1 MAKKSTEDLATF
13 LKRQKS
19 DVLVDVLLELAGQ
32 YEGVNDRLERLQL
45 ADRPD
50 KLAADFRKTLAAWR
64 RSKKFYSYRESCAFG
79 QELERWLMQV
89 GSELGP
95 NDPAAALALFESF
108 IESDA
113 SWFERA
119 DDSDGCIGDAMR
131 CACEQWLEAAR
142 RCESPPDEW
151 PPRIVALYRADEY
164 GGREALLR
172 HADLLLGEDGLR
184 LLVAEFEKEMDQAL
198 SSAVGV
204 IKGRAGLPSGVYRLS
219 GALSLLSEAL
229 HDPDVLVRSVCSYSP
244 QPNGL
249 QKESFVVAYLKEN
262 RPNDAMRWLE
272 DSWEPQFEGR
282 RQSLLS
288 DTLARLGRG
297 QESANLRQQ
306 LFEKSLSV
314 YDYQRWIELLPPT
327 SHPEAHERARQL
339 ALVHTD
345 PCVAAQLLLAIDE
358 ARDAETTLIG
368 NAELVDGRRYEALPK
383 MAEALLEKRCF
394 RGASVLYRA
403 LLNSILERANSVAY
417 GHAARYWW
425 KLKEISDSC
434 ETLDPLVPHAEYEAA
449 VRAKNPRKVGFWA
462 QVNARGERLA
472 SAMDSTD
479 TDDEK

>member
-19 DVLVDVLLELAGQ
+19 DVLVGVLLELAGQ

-50 KLAADFRKTLAAWR
+50 KIAADFRKTLAAWR

-79 QELERWLMQV
+79 LELERWLMQV
-89 GSELGP
+89 GSELAP
-95 NDPAAALALFESF
+95 KDPAAALALFESF

-113 SWFERA
+113 SWFEQA

-151 PPRIVALYRADEY
+151 PPRIVALHRADEY
-164 GGREALLR
+164 GGRETLLR
-172 HADLLLGEDGLR
+172 HADRLLGVDGLR
-184 LLVAEFEKEMDQAL
+184 LLVAEFEKEMAQAL

-204 IKGRAGLPSGVYRLS
+204 INGRAGLPSGFYKLS
-219 GALSLLSEAL
+219 GSLSLLSEAL

-262 RPNDAMRWLE
+262 RANDAMRWLA
-272 DSWEPQFEGR
+272 DAWEPQFEGR

-297 QESANLRQQ
+297 QESAQLRQQ

-314 YDYQRWIELLPPT
+314 YDYQRWIELLPE
-327 SHPEAHERARQL
+327 SAHPEAHEQARQL
-339 ALVHTD
+339 ALVHSD
-345 PCVAAQLLLAIDE
+345 PSVAAQLLLAIDE
-358 ARDAETTLIG
+358 ARDAETKLIG
-368 NAELVDGRRYEALPK
+368 SAALVDGRRYDELPK
-383 MAEALLEKRCF
+383 MADTLLAKRCF
-394 RGASVLYRA
+394 RGASVVYRA

-425 KLKEISDSC
+425 KLNEIDAAC
-434 ETLDPLVPHAEYEAA
+434 ETLVPLVSHAEYEAA

-462 QVNARGERLA
+462 QVNAKGERLA
-472 SAMDSTD
+472 SAMDPTD
-479 TDDEK
+479 TDDEN

>member
-1 MAKKSTEDLATF
+1 MAKKSTEDLETF
-13 LKRQKS
+13 LTRQKS

-50 KLAADFRKTLAAWR
+50 KLAADFRKTLATWR

-79 QELERWLMQV
+79 LELERWLMQV
-89 GSELGP
+89 GRELGP
-95 NDPAAALALFESF
+95 KDPAAALALFESF

-164 GGREALLR
+164 GGRETLLR
-172 HADLLLGEDGLR
+172 HADLLLGVDGLR
-184 LLVAEFEKEMDQAL
+184 LLVAEFENEMAQTL
-198 SSAVGV
+198 STAVG
-204 IKGRAGLPSGVYRLS
+204 IQSLTGLPSGVYRLS
-219 GALSLLSEAL
+219 GALNLLSEAM

-262 RPNDAMRWLE
+262 RPNDAMRWLA
-272 DSWEPQFEGR
+272 DAWEPQFEGR
-282 RQSLLS
+282 RQGLLS

-297 QESANLRQQ
+297 QESAQLRQQ
-306 LFEKSLSV
+306 LFEKTLSV
-314 YDYQRWIELLPPT
+314 YDYQRWIELLPEAAY
-327 SHPEAHERARQL
+327 PEAHERARQL
-339 ALVHTD
+339 ALIHTD

-358 ARDAETTLIG
+358 AREAETKLIG
-368 NAELVDGRRYEALPK
+368 SAAVVDGRRYDELPK
-383 MAEALLEKRCF
+383 MAEMLLAKNCF

-425 KLKEISDSC
+425 KLKEIDAAF
-434 ETLDPLVPHAEYEAA
+434 ETMAPLVSHAEYEAA

-462 QVNARGERLA
+462 QVNAKGERLA
-472 SAMDSTD
+472 SAMDPTD
-479 TDDEK
+479 TDDEN

>member
-1 MAKKSTEDLATF
+1 MVTKATEDLATF

-19 DVLVDVLLELAGQ
+19 DVLVNVLVELAGQ
-32 YEGVNDRLERLQL
+32 YEGVSDRLERLQL
-45 ADRPD
+45 VDRPD

-79 QELERWLMQV
+79 HELERWLMQV
-89 GSELGP
+89 GSELAP
-95 NDPAAALALFESF
+95 KDPAAALALFESF
-108 IESDA
+108 IASDS

-151 PPRIVALYRADEY
+151 PARIVALYRADEY
-164 GGREALLR
+164 GGRETLLR

-184 LLVAEFEKEMDQAL
+184 LLVSEFEREMARAL
-198 SSAVGV
+198 SSAGG
-204 IKGRAGLPSGVYRLS
+204 IQSRGGLPSGVYRLS
-219 GALSLLSEAL
+219 GALNLLSEAL

-249 QKESFVVAYLKEN
+249 QKESFVAAYLKGN
-262 RPNDAMRWLE
+262 RPEDAMRWLA
-272 DSWEPQFEGR
+272 DPWEPQFESR

-288 DTLARLGRG
+288 DALVRLGRG

-314 YDYQRWIELLPPT
+314 YDYQRWIELLPA
-327 SHPEAHERARQL
+327 SAHPGAHERARQL
-339 ALVHTD
+339 ALVHAD
-345 PCVAAQLLLAIDE
+345 PCVAAQILLANDE
-358 ARDAETTLIG
+358 ARDAETVLIG
-368 NAELVDGRRYEALPK
+368 SAELVDGRRYEALPK
-383 MAEALLEKRCF
+383 MAEALLAKNCF

-425 KLKEISDSC
+425 KLKEISASC
-434 ETLDPLVPHAEYEAA
+434 ETLDPLVTQAEYEAA

-462 QVNARGERLA
+462 QVNAKA
-472 SAMDSTD
+472 
-479 TDDEK
+479 